1 MTTLPHLEGT
11 HDKHRKRILL
21 TRHSTKMSQD
31 GSCIIRKD
39 CEVPP
44 MPVKRDPEG
53 NVCQHHAPAVKPAL
67 CCPTGSK
74 FPHLVTQM
82 GQAAQIRWPYLENG
96 SDFPT
101 GKPLPWVLV
110 STFPQC
116 TATWLS
122 FCSTNRQYSCC
133 WERKWWWV
141 LNKVLPIKI

>member
-1 MTTLPHLEGT
+1 MTTLPLLEGPE
-11 HDKHRKRILL
+11 DKHGKRILL

-44 MPVKRDPEG
+44 MPVQRDTEG
-53 NVCQHHAPAVKPAL
+53 NIHQHHAPATKPAL
-67 CCPTGSK
+67 CCPAGSK
-74 FPHLVTQM
+74 FLHLVTQT
-82 GQAAQIRWPYLENG
+82 GKIQWPYLENG

-133 WERKWWWV
+133 WERKRWWV
-141 LNKVLPIKI
+141 LNSLNKVPPIKI